1 MCMALNHFSG
11 LYFGPGDVVVHV
23 LSIIEIIV
31 NKFKLL
37 YTYTELN
44 SQLAR
49 CFE

>member
-31 NKFKLL
+31 K
-37 YTYTELN
+37 ELSYYIRTLN
-44 SQLAR
+44 LIVS
-49 CFE
+49 